1 MNERA
6 SERDGRL
13 NDPMPSFTWR
23 HGESCV
29 RRSREGSQVEHCLCV
44 ATPSGR
50 RRRRC
55 HHSFASSAR
64 QHLTDPR
71 DLRALEPRSGDIMAH
86 LNSVLAEPTGDDDA
100 HQVSIGRRTLR
111 SCDSIPSVAF
121 APIRSYSSRV
131 RLAEQVAT
139 FSSVS
144 LSIICCSGYSEP
156 AGQRLSSGAT
166 RICRLI

>member
-44 ATPSGR
+44 ATPSGRR

-121 APIRSYSSRV
+121 APIR
-131 RLAEQVAT
+131 AESGWWSKWPLFHQ
-139 FSSVS
+139 S
-144 LSIICCSGYSEP
+144 LSPSFAARATQSQP
-156 AGQRLSSGAT
+156 ARG
-166 RICRLI
+166 CRAAPLGFAD